1 MILGQDGRRIGGWV
15 RFWAWNRRIARE
27 LLEREP
33 APGRDY
39 ALTEVVHCGSRN
51 EHGVGAALKECTNRY
66 LQRAVEVS
74 AAKVIVLTGSTALH
88 AFQDKIDIH
97 LDDGLLWGP
106 GDLAGRRRCVIW
118 LPHPNARGPRKG
130 LVDNLGPERADVARS
145 LLQSTDPE
153 RC

>member
-1 MILGQDGRRIGGWV
+1 M
-15 RFWAWNRRIARE
+15 RFWACVRRIACE

-33 APGRDY
+33 TPGRDY

-51 EHGVGAALKECTNRY
+51 EHGVGAALEECTNRY
-66 LQRAVEVS
+66 LQRAVAVS
-74 AAKVIVLTGSTALH
+74 AAKVIVLTGSTALR
-88 AFQDKIDIH
+88 AFQDKIDIQ
-97 LDDGLLWGP
+97 LDDGLWGP
-106 GDLAGRRRCVIW
+106 GDLAGQWRCVIW